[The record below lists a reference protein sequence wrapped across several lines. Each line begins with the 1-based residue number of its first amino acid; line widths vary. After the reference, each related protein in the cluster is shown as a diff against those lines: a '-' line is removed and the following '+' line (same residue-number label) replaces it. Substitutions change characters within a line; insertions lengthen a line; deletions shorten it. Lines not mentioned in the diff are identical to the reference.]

1 MASNWNTAGAVPVKN
16 EKGEMTMKK
25 VKVHRYIAGK
35 RPDYAQEID
44 ESSESDFEE
53 EESADVEQQKYQ
65 YYVEKSSNLS
75 KEREKDISDW
85 VINKS
90 ENRVEQENVDAEV
103 EDRRLRRLQEREK
116 AEESFEDRIA
126 RHRKI
131 QEPEVLMDDDKMDL
145 DEENQE
151 EENNNEN
158 IDEDEQAND
167 KDEEERIRY
176 RLALKQKALEKQAEE
191 ELLDREEDQKYVR
204 EGLSEED
211 EEEEESEEEEDSES
225 DEELAPRLK
234 PVFVSKRDR
243 ITIIEKE
250 REALKQRQIEIEKM
264 QLHEE
269 SCKHTRK
276 IIEEEIK
283 REKLAEKEAEENI
296 ACDFITDDENDETEY
311 EAWKLRELKRIKRD
325 REEKENREREK
336 EEIIR
341 LRNMSEEERLAELK
355 KNPKVITNLREK
367 GHYKFLQKYYH
378 RGAFFLHED
387 QEILKRD
394 VSAPTLEDHFDKT
407 VLPKVMQVKNFGM
420 AGRTK
425 YTHLADQDTTR
436 LDDNPWKTQED
447 SVTKKYAGGS
457 KQVFDKPSTKKRKSN

>member
-1 MASNWNTAGAVPVKN
+1 MASHWNTAGAVPVKN
-16 EKGEMTMKK
+16 EKGEITMKK
-25 VKVHRYIAGK
+25 VKVNRYIAGK
-35 RPDYAQEID
+35 RPDYAQD
-44 ESSESDFEE
+44 ADDSSESDFDEE
-53 EESADVEQQKYQ
+53 IESSNYELKP
-65 YYVEKSSNLS
+65 SNLS
-75 KEREKDISDW
+75 VERENDISNW
-85 VINKS
+85 IGNKS
-90 ENRVEQENVDAEV
+90 EYKSTLENVDTEV
-103 EDRRLRRLQEREK
+103 EDRRLRRLQERERGD
-116 AEESFEDRIA
+116 ESFEDRIA

-131 QEPEVLMDDDKMDL
+131 QEPEVLLDDDKMDL
-145 DEENQE
+145 DEESQE
-151 EENNNEN
+151 EEEKTNDEDDDENEQTNNE
-158 IDEDEQAND
+158 
-167 KDEEERIRY
+167 DEEERIRH
-176 RLALKQKALEKQAEE
+176 RLALKQRALEKQAEE
-191 ELLDREEDQKYVR
+191 ELLGKEEDIKENK
-204 EGLSEED
+204 EGITDED
-211 EEEEESEEEEDSES
+211 EEEEEESEEDESES

-269 SCKHTRK
+269 SRKHTRK

-336 EEIIR
+336 EEILR

-387 QEILKRD
+387 QEVFKRD
-394 VSAPTLEDHFDKT
+394 ISAPTLEDHFDKT

-425 YTHLADQDTTR
+425 YTHLVDQDTTR
-436 LDDNPWKTQED
+436 LDDNPWKNQEENI
-447 SVTKKYAGGS
+447 TKKYAGGL
-457 KQVFDKPSTKKRKSN
+457 KQVFDRPSTKKRKSN